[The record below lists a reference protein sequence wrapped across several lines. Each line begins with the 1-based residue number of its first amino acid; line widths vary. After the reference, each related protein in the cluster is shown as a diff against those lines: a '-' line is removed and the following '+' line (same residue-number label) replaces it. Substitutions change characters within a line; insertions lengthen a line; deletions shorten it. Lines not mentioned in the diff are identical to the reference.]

1 MNAPTRLVVGRVRGL
16 HGLRGLIRVE
26 ILTDQPE
33 VRFAPGQ
40 TLFVEGTDAP
50 LTVARAAAVE
60 DGPGWRVAFEEIPDR
75 AAAERLRDT
84 YLEVAVEGEPT
95 LAGGEV
101 YWHEVIGSEVRG
113 REGRILGRVTDVYR
127 AGEREV
133 YVVRGGDVGDFDL
146 AAVKGTVV
154 EFAPERGE
162 IIVDEAALDLDAPVA
177 APRPAKRRTRRWSR
191 HGKGP
196 VAAQTEVSAG
206 EPASGSTAGPAAEAP
221 VASGPDEP
229 VAKSPDGPAGGA
241 A

>member
-1 MNAPTRLVVGRVRGL
+1 VSGPTRLVVGRVRGL

-84 YLEVAVEGEPT
+84 YLEVAVEGEPA

-113 REGRILGRVTDVYR
+113 REGRVLGRVTDVYR

-133 YVVRGGDVGDFDL
+133 YVVRGGELGDFDL

-154 EFAPERGE
+154 EFAPEKGE
-162 IIVDEAALDLDAPVA
+162 IVVDEAALDLDPQASAPK
-177 APRPAKRRTRRWSR
+177 PAKRRTRRWSR
-191 HGKGP
+191 HGKGA
-196 VAAQTEVSAG
+196 VAAPAAASVGEQPSEAAG
-206 EPASGSTAGPAAEAP
+206 EPATEAR
-221 VASGPDEP
+221 GEP
-229 VAKSPDGPAGGA
+229 KADGQADAGG
-241 A
+241 

>member
-1 MNAPTRLVVGRVRGL
+1 VTETVRLVVARVRGL
-16 HGLRGLIRVE
+16 HGLRGLIRIE

-84 YLEVAVEGEPT
+84 YLEVAVEGEPA

-113 REGRILGRVTDVYR
+113 RDGRVLGRVTDVYR

-162 IIVDEAALDLDAPVA
+162 IIVDEAALDLDAPIAV
-177 APRPAKRRTRRWSR
+177 PKPAKRRTRRWSR

-196 VAAQTEVSAG
+196 IAAETDVSAG
-206 EPASGSTAGPAAEAP
+206 EPASRATAEPVPEAPAAEA
-221 VASGPDEP
+221 SDEP
-229 VAKSPDGPAGGA
+229 DRSSADDPAGGA

>member
-1 MNAPTRLVVGRVRGL
+1 MSGPTRLVVGRVRGL

-33 VRFAPGQ
+33 VRFAAGQ

-75 AAAERLRDT
+75 AAAERLRDAF
-84 YLEVAVEGEPT
+84 LEVAIGGEPE

-113 REGRILGRVTDVYR
+113 REGHVLGRVTDVYR

-133 YVVRGGDVGDFDL
+133 YVVRGGDIGDFDL

-154 EFAPERGE
+154 EFAPERKE
-162 IIVDEAALDLDAPVA
+162 IVVDEAALDLDAPVV
-177 APRPAKRRTRRWSR
+177 APKPTKRRTRRWSR
-191 HGKGP
+191 HGKG
-196 VAAQTEVSAG
+196 AT
-206 EPASGSTAGPAAEAP
+206 
-221 VASGPDEP
+221 SGPE
-229 VAKSPDGPAGGA
+229 ATDGPAGGPPGEGGA
-241 A
+241 GIEASAEASADGPPDDTR

>member
-1 MNAPTRLVVGRVRGL
+1 VTDAVRLVVGRVRGL
-16 HGLRGLIRVE
+16 HGLRGLIRIE
-26 ILTDQPE
+26 ILTDRPE
-33 VRFAPGQ
+33 ARFAPGQ

-50 LTVARAAAVE
+50 LTVARAGPVE

-84 YLEVAVEGEPT
+84 YLEIAVEGEPE

-101 YWHEVIGSEVRG
+101 YWHQVIGSEVRG
-113 REGRILGRVTDVYR
+113 REGRVLGRVTDVYR

-162 IIVDEAALDLDAPVA
+162 IVIDEAALDLDTMAA
-177 APRPAKRRTRRWSR
+177 APKAAKRRTRCWSR
-191 HGKGP
+191 HGKRS
-196 VAAQTEVSAG
+196 VAAQPDGGDGGGIAG
-206 EPASGSTAGPAAEAP
+206 GPADNADRP
-221 VASGPDEP
+221 SSD
-229 VAKSPDGPAGGA
+229 AG
-241 A
+241 